1 MNVTAVPVSVHPGG
15 IVYDGEGHFAW
26 SLGHAS
32 EASKDVQQDHKEEK
46 IDCKGN
52 D

>member
-1 MNVTAVPVSVHPGG
+1 MNMTAVPVGVHPGW
-15 IVYDGEGHFAW
+15 IIYYGEGHCAW
-26 SLGHAS
+26 SLGHVS
-32 EASKDVQQDHKEEK
+32 EASKDVQQDHQEEK